1 MEAMS
6 AKSAMKAPSTAFFT
20 RAGTCVSAMSALYS
34 SGKEGEEESAPCVAR
49 SSKTSS
55 KPTDPKLQNVER
67 KFIVKTPVIFNKTRT
82 LPFQERNVLSIIYK
96 GQLRPGGHDLS

>member
-1 MEAMS
+1 MVFLKIIYNLHAG
-6 AKSAMKAPSTAFFT
+6 
-20 RAGTCVSAMSALYS
+20 AGTCVFAMSALYS

-82 LPFQERNVLSIIYK
+82 LPFQERNVLAKIYK
-96 GQLRPGGHDLS
+96 GQL